1 MLISGFEPKRVSSNL
16 KQHRNE
22 IYRTACLRV
31 ITRVEWVCTGFP
43 KMEHEIKYEN
53 ITIRME
59 IVNIVVK
66 MAIYC
71 P

>member
-31 ITRVEWVCTGFP
+31 ITRVEGVGAGFP
-43 KMEHEIKYEN
+43 KMVHEIKYEN
-53 ITIRME
+53 ITI
-59 IVNIVVK
+59 
-66 MAIYC
+66 
-71 P
+71 